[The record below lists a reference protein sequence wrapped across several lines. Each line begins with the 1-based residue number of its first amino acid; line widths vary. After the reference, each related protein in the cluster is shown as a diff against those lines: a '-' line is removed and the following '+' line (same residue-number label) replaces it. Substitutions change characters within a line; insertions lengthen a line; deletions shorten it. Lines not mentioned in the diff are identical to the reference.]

1 MLSDTGRPG
10 FSYFLNTPCEDW
22 DVLQYHK
29 AWKAA
34 KLTMDKA
41 SLRYIHAATH
51 GTTSTHVTEQAKIYI
66 KSTTKDTEILYND
79 QAWKQVNVK
88 SALIL
93 KLFFSFFMCLSVN
106 HLISYQHNS
115 SKQEPNKETIETL
128 RRKRDYDEFFDEE
141 PDESSSIEAEPHD
154 EFDED
159 KFLKELITIEEVTNP
174 VVKKLLN
181 YGEGIARY
189 KIIFLPE
196 GNKQDPIKNLLTS
209 QEWATSE
216 HDWQMAE
223 EKIIGSFSVAIPADI
238 VNLLIKYD
246 EAIKEHTIGF
256 GSNVNKISLV
266 INENPFEKGRTEYV
280 FQRDWLLHWVQLVY
294 TSFITCF
301 QMPTDFFHDASLSEY
316 AYRDRLINKL
326 WEDIFLD
333 VNPAI
338 YMRTGEVE
346 NIDRKNQK
354 DGSRP
359 PGQKRATGWSHD
371 AILMVKFLSKD
382 IQVGFGEVVGNPCK
396 HDDNKLNEDRE
407 KMLKVAKIIIRK
419 KVQKKDLERLE
430 TFGIQRDFF
439 IYSAHW
445 VNGLYLVDQVN
456 GFTIPDTANQLD
468 ELSSI
473 IKAMLE
479 FKYRIINL
487 TNHIKSLLKHRP
499 KTFGYRKAIDES
511 AVDSSP

>member
-1 MLSDTGRPG
+1 MGRIDNFWLNHLSNHIYNHVEDKVKML
-10 FSYFLNTPCEDW
+10 
-22 DVLQYHK
+22 K
-29 AWKAA
+29 ADQH
-34 KLTMDKA
+34 LT
-41 SLRYIHAATH
+41 IATQ
-51 GTTSTHVTEQAKIYI
+51 VTEQAKIYI

-294 TSFITCF
+294 TSF
-301 QMPTDFFHDASLSEY
+301 LSEY

-430 TFGIQRDFF
+430 TFERDFF